1 MSKSPHE
8 KLFGILKRLPTDYSD
23 YGGEVERW
31 ADGNDYPDCSCGCKW
46 FLPLDGELGWDWG
59 VCAKI
64 GAPRAGLLT
73 FEHQTGRGCFE
84 MDDQE
89 FDVTEDII
97 QEMVDEWKWDNN

>member
-1 MSKSPHE
+1 MSDIHTLLLAS
-8 KLFGILKRLPTDYSD
+8 LKRLPTHYTD
-23 YGGEVERW
+23 YGGTVERW
-31 ADGNDYPDCSCGCKW
+31 ADSDNYPDCSCGCRW
-46 FLPLDGELGWDWG
+46 FVPLDGELGWDWG

-84 MDDQE
+84 MDDRE
-89 FDVTEDII
+89 FDVKEDII